1 MKMKYLL
8 IFGSSGLLFN
18 SICCSAHEMKAA
30 HSLALRGICVGLY
43 LWSSSNNTLLLTHT
57 KMECYNQKIV
67 PIIFYY

>member
-18 SICCSAHEMKAA
+18 SICCSAHEIKAA

-43 LWSSSNNTLLLTHT
+43 LWSSFYL
-57 KMECYNQKIV
+57 
-67 PIIFYY
+67 PIHKNRMLIN